1 VPDPHKRKGRRQRWL
16 TRVCLIVAA
25 IASAQATL
33 RVIARGE
40 HRAELF
46 ALLRGLAIDGKAIRG
61 VGRAGQPGQL
71 VSLVPHSVATVL
83 GQVEIARKR
92 AARSAVPAVLADRD
106 LTGTVITFDALTRR
120 RTTARALRSQHGHDL
135 LRVQKNQA
143 ARYAYVELRVRLPAH
158 PATHEG
164 WERVGRFSEQGHG
177 RWDTRRLIC
186 GNAHIEAVD
195 WLAVPQ
201 VVRRAWER
209 IALKRGNRST
219 EVRYGLVRMPPAE
232 AVAALSERVWRGH
245 WTIEHQVDQVR
256 DVPFAEDAGHAAHRT
271 TAHPRAAMRT
281 GLLTLLRQAHWR
293 SLPEARAVW
302 CCGRPCRCPHWHR
315 S

>member
-1 VPDPHKRKGRRQRWL
+1 LKRLSDIIKSFVRSITATPRLDVTQLEQAVSVFRPPRSPIVP
-16 TRVCLIVAA
+16 TAA
-25 IASAQATL
+25 TC
-33 RVIARGE
+33 
-40 HRAELF
+40 AEPP

-71 VSLVPHSVATVL
+71 VSLVPHSAATVL

-106 LTGTVITFDALTRR
+106 LTGTVITFDALPAR

-143 ARYAYVELRVRLPAH
+143 AWYAYVELRVRLPAH
-158 PATHEG
+158 PAAHEG

-177 RWDTRRLIC
+177 RWDTRRLIY

-209 IALKRGNRST
+209 IALKRGNR
-219 EVRYGLVRMPPAE
+219 
-232 AVAALSERVWRGH
+232 
-245 WTIEHQVDQVR
+245 
-256 DVPFAEDAGHAAHRT
+256 
-271 TAHPRAAMRT
+271 
-281 GLLTLLRQAHWR
+281 
-293 SLPEARAVW
+293 
-302 CCGRPCRCPHWHR
+302 
-315 S
+315 